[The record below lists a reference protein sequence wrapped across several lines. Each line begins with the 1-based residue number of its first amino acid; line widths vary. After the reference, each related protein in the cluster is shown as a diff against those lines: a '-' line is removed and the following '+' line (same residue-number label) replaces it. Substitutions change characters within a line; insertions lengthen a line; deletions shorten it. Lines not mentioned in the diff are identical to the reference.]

1 MKIKVYKKF
10 NGKWMLSRIVYPN
23 DFEIERNLYP
33 NGFSINEVVI
43 RHGEHC
49 EFIEFSKMRKWFDT
63 ITVWEKGK

>member
-23 DFEIERNLYP
+23 DFEIERSVWP
-33 NGFSINEVVI
+33 NGFVLNEVII

-49 EFIEFSKMRKWFDT
+49 EYIKFSKMRVWFNT
-63 ITVWEKGK
+63 ITIWEKGK